1 MNQKRLD
8 RVVANM
14 AAQGLGQIV
23 VSAPTSVYYLTGLY
37 VEPMERMLALLI
49 RDDGSCTLYANEL
62 FALPPQPDLPI
73 KLHTDSDDPAAI
85 LAADLR
91 PGKLGVDKWWPSK
104 FLIGI
109 LSRRSDVVPV
119 LGSAPVDEARM
130 CKDAEEIAAMRH
142 ASRINDG
149 VMAAAI
155 GAIHAGATEAELA
168 DLVERT
174 FRAQGADRSSE
185 GQLVC
190 FGPNGADPHHSPNDT
205 VLRRGDSV
213 VLDIFIPIRRYW
225 CDMTRTVFF
234 GAVSDEG
241 RRVYDTVRAANE
253 AAEAMIRPGIP
264 MTTPPPAR
272 SLPDRGWS
280 SRWSRESTCR
290 GSWGSGW
297 RTWCWLPREAARS
310 STTIPKEYKL
320 LNKLKIIRNVLG
332 ILAPRTFFQCL
343 WNFTLAC
350 PPKSPG
356 SPCSS
361 PPGAWGYPGHRDT
374 WRRTGR
380 SGGSRRFWPFW
391 PAWPR

>member
-130 CKDAEEIAAMRH
+130 CKDAEAIAALRR

-155 GAIHAGATEAELA
+155 GAIHAGATETELA

-253 AAEAMIRPGIP
+253 TAEAMIRPGIP
-264 MTTPPPAR
+264 MRDIDA
-272 SLPDRGWS
+272 
-280 SRWSRESTCR
+280 
-290 GSWGSGW
+290 
-297 RTWCWLPREAARS
+297 AARKVITDAGYGPYFTHRLGHGCGLDCHEPPDNS
-310 STTIPKEYKL
+310 SACEVLTRPGMVFSVEPGIYLPGKLGVRVEDLVLVTEGGCEVLNNYPK
-320 LNKLKIIRNVLG
+320 G
-332 ILAPRTFFQCL
+332 IQIVE
-343 WNFTLAC
+343 
-350 PPKSPG
+350 
-356 SPCSS
+356 
-361 PPGAWGYPGHRDT
+361 
-374 WRRTGR
+374 
-380 SGGSRRFWPFW
+380 
-391 PAWPR
+391 

>member
-62 FALPPQPDLPI
+62 FALPPQTDLPI
-73 KLHTDSDDPAAI
+73 KLHTDSDDPAAL

-253 AAEAMIRPGIP
+253 AAETMIRPGIP
-264 MTTPPPAR
+264 MRDIDA
-272 SLPDRGWS
+272 
-280 SRWSRESTCR
+280 
-290 GSWGSGW
+290 
-297 RTWCWLPREAARS
+297 AARKVITDAGYGPYFTHRLGHGCGLDCHEPPDNS
-310 STTIPKEYKL
+310 SACEVLTRPGMVFSVEPGIYLPGKLGVRVEDLVLVTEGGCEVLNNYPK
-320 LNKLKIIRNVLG
+320 G
-332 ILAPRTFFQCL
+332 IQIVE
-343 WNFTLAC
+343 
-350 PPKSPG
+350 
-356 SPCSS
+356 
-361 PPGAWGYPGHRDT
+361 
-374 WRRTGR
+374 
-380 SGGSRRFWPFW
+380 
-391 PAWPR
+391 

>member
-1 MNQKRLD
+1 MNQKRLA
-8 RVVANM
+8 RVVDNM

-49 RDDGSCTLYANEL
+49 RDDGSCILYANEL
-62 FALPPQPDLPI
+62 FALPPQTDLPM
-73 KLHTDSDDPAAI
+73 KLHTDSDDPTAL
-85 LAADLR
+85 LAADLK

-104 FLIGI
+104 FLIGV
-109 LSRRSDVVPV
+109 LNRRSDVAPV

-190 FGPNGADPHHSPNDT
+190 FGPNGADPHHGPNDT

-253 AAEAMIRPGIP
+253 AAETIIRPGIP
-264 MTTPPPAR
+264 MRDIDA
-272 SLPDRGWS
+272 
-280 SRWSRESTCR
+280 
-290 GSWGSGW
+290 
-297 RTWCWLPREAARS
+297 AARKVITDAGYGPYFTHRLGHGCGLDCHEPPDNS
-310 STTIPKEYKL
+310 SACEVLTQPGMVFSVEPGIYLPGKLGVRVEDLVLVTEEGCEVLNNYPK
-320 LNKLKIIRNVLG
+320 G
-332 ILAPRTFFQCL
+332 IQIVE
-343 WNFTLAC
+343 
-350 PPKSPG
+350 
-356 SPCSS
+356 
-361 PPGAWGYPGHRDT
+361 
-374 WRRTGR
+374 
-380 SGGSRRFWPFW
+380 
-391 PAWPR
+391 